1 MKTHL
6 LTKKRALISSVAMLL
21 VAMIALGTATF
32 AWFTSR
38 PDANA
43 TGLTIKA
50 TAANGLVILTKSHEN
65 YIKAHENRTAGSSDW
80 THDDFFKYTKNNEGT
95 ACSSQ
100 TPERLDATSFNLGA
114 SNNIFTKGF
123 RTMAKDDTS
132 YLADKDADVED
143 NKIDGFY
150 QETVKCKVVGAIDD
164 TKDYKVQIRELSAT
178 KILNTGDQAAEF
190 KDLQNSLR
198 VAVEYKR
205 AGETNYSLV
214 GVYSLNDAGS
224 KNKYIAEAGKYS
236 ADGVVSSTKYTFN
249 SMTSAKDTIVD
260 TVGATGTDEFRVTV
274 YLDGEDA
281 GCKTS
286 NFVASDL
293 ISDVKLDLLLVTTD
307 K

>member
-21 VAMIALGTATF
+21 VAIIALGTATF

-50 TAANGLVILTKSHEN
+50 TAANGLVILTESHEN
-65 YIKAHENRTAGSSDW
+65 YIKNTEKRAVGSSDW
-80 THDDFFKYTKNNEGT
+80 THDDFFKYTMNGDT
-95 ACSSQ
+95 ASSSQ

-114 SNNIFTKGF
+114 SNNVFATGF
-123 RTMAKDDTS
+123 RTMAEDDTS
-132 YLADKDADVED
+132 YAAKNTEEVEG
-143 NKIDGFY
+143 NKVDGFY

-164 TKDYKVQIRELSAT
+164 TKNYSVQIRELAAT
-178 KILNTGDQAAEF
+178 KKTYTGDQAAEF
-190 KDLQNSLR
+190 RALQDSLR
-198 VAVEYKR
+198 VAVEYKQ
-205 AGETNYSLV
+205 AGATNYSLV
-214 GVYSLNDAGS
+214 GVYSLKSDGS
-224 KNKYIAEAGKYS
+224 ANKYIAKAGKYGDNGVLSS
-236 ADGVVSSTKYTFN
+236 ANHTFN
-249 SMTSAKDTIVD
+249 PMTSATDVNVG
-260 TVGATGTDEFRVTV
+260 TVGATGTDVFRVTV

-293 ISDVKLDLLLVTTD
+293 ISNVKLDLVLVTTD